1 MLVMIAEI
9 HTDKDGII
17 HPDDLEVILLDG
29 DGFSIKHENEET
41 GKEDEVY
48 VFHEHQARELIKA
61 ITAMCAALGWKV

>member
-17 HPDDLEVILLDG
+17 HPDDLEVIFLDG

-41 GKEDEVY
+41 GKEDEIY